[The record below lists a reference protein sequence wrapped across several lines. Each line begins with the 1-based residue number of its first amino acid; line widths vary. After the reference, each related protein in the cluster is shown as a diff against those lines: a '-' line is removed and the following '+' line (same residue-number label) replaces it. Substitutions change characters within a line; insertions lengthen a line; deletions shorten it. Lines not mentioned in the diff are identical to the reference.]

1 MAARRW
7 FQLLV
12 VAGLLALF
20 VWRELA
26 AVRADGVTLDEPV
39 HLAYGEQALRQ
50 GTFERARDLFNSK
63 APVSVLNALPVVL
76 AERGMGGG
84 ALGGEARL
92 RLARLPTVAL
102 AALLGWLVW
111 LWAVELFG
119 AGGGALALF
128 LYTFCP
134 NVLAHGHLVTTDV
147 ATALGMFGATYA
159 FWRYRRRRGAS
170 RLAVAALAFGAAQLT
185 KATAIFLAPIFVL
198 IVLAE
203 WVGVW
208 LAVRRGRHAV
218 AGAAASAAGPGPAAD
233 RGGAV
238 RSAGDTGAAST
249 AGTAGVAAA
258 IATAADDSAAAGG
271 TAEAVGSGE
280 PGRRRNLMAAAR
292 RGVITA
298 AALVAGCLVMINLG
312 FLGERT
318 LTPLARYAAV
328 SRPFQALA
336 RLPVLR
342 ALPLPVP
349 LPYVE
354 GLDMVARDTHA
365 GSPIYLH
372 GRHSLHGFPEY
383 FLVAMAVKMPAGTL
397 GLLALALWL
406 WASGRRR
413 APGAEAYLVVPAL
426 FLLAYVSLAL
436 EQQVGLRYLLPA
448 FPFLFV
454 FTARVAASAPA
465 PRHSAARREA
475 AAGEPAANRRQD
487 GPGRAESSLAG
498 WGLTILTGL
507 LAGWTAVSSLAVHPR
522 YIPYF
527 NELAGGS
534 PRGYRWLADS
544 NLDWGQDG
552 AYMHGDYARTS
563 PVRLWFDPTGPIAG
577 RIAVGLSSLVEDPHN
592 AWLREHFRPSAT
604 PRDSWAVFDVSEADL
619 ERCCAGMERAWPLPG
634 DAGNLAPAGLA
645 VGAAE
650 GLEVRLLGRLNDGM
664 LGANTDRDAA
674 RSAPSPRPV
683 RAWFGIAWLRP
694 QRLGRVV
701 AHPAFL
707 SRGPDWRRFLATD
720 YVWQWWDG
728 SRWQDLPGT
737 RVSGN
742 RQARIEH
749 RFPPVETT
757 AVRLVVARQLNAH
770 GTESEPDVFRAACL
784 EVAAFPP

>member
-1 MAARRW
+1 
-7 FQLLV
+7 
-12 VAGLLALF
+12 
-20 VWRELA
+20 
-26 AVRADGVTLDEPV
+26 
-39 HLAYGEQALRQ
+39 
-50 GTFERARDLFNSK
+50 
-63 APVSVLNALPVVL
+63 
-76 AERGMGGG
+76 
-84 ALGGEARL
+84 
-92 RLARLPTVAL
+92 
-102 AALLGWLVW
+102 
-111 LWAVELFG
+111 
-119 AGGGALALF
+119 
-128 LYTFCP
+128 
-134 NVLAHGHLVTTDV
+134 
-147 ATALGMFGATYA
+147 
-159 FWRYRRRRGAS
+159 
-170 RLAVAALAFGAAQLT
+170 
-185 KATAIFLAPIFVL
+185 
-198 IVLAE
+198 
-203 WVGVW
+203 
-208 LAVRRGRHAV
+208 
-218 AGAAASAAGPGPAAD
+218 
-233 RGGAV
+233 
-238 RSAGDTGAAST
+238 
-249 AGTAGVAAA
+249 
-258 IATAADDSAAAGG
+258 
-271 TAEAVGSGE
+271 
-280 PGRRRNLMAAAR
+280 
-292 RGVITA
+292 
-298 AALVAGCLVMINLG
+298 
-312 FLGERT
+312 
-318 LTPLARYAAV
+318 
-328 SRPFQALA
+328 
-336 RLPVLR
+336 
-342 ALPLPVP
+342 
-349 LPYVE
+349 
-354 GLDMVARDTHA
+354 
-365 GSPIYLH
+365 
-372 GRHSLHGFPEY
+372 
-383 FLVAMAVKMPAGTL
+383 MAVKMPAGTL

-406 WASGRRR
+406 AASGRRR
-413 APGAEAYLVVPAL
+413 APGAEACLAVPIL

-436 EQQVGLRYLLPA
+436 ELQVGLRYLLPA

-454 FTARVAASAPA
+454 FIARVVAWRP
-465 PRHSAARREA
+465 AARW
-475 AAGEPAANRRQD
+475 GPAV
-487 GPGRAESSLAG
+487 L
-498 WGLTILTGL
+498 IGL
-507 LAGWTAVSSLAVHPR
+507 LAGWTGISSLAAHPR

-534 PRGYRWLADS
+534 PQGYRWLADS

-577 RIAVGLSSLVEDPHN
+577 RIAVGLSSLLEDPHN
-592 AWLREHFRPSAT
+592 AWLREHFRPAAT

-683 RAWFGIAWLRP
+683 RAWFGIAWQRP

-707 SRGPDWRRFLATD
+707 SRGPEWRRFLATD

>member
-1 MAARRW
+1 
-7 FQLLV
+7 
-12 VAGLLALF
+12 
-20 VWRELA
+20 
-26 AVRADGVTLDEPV
+26 
-39 HLAYGEQALRQ
+39 
-50 GTFERARDLFNSK
+50 
-63 APVSVLNALPVVL
+63 
-76 AERGMGGG
+76 
-84 ALGGEARL
+84 
-92 RLARLPTVAL
+92 
-102 AALLGWLVW
+102 
-111 LWAVELFG
+111 
-119 AGGGALALF
+119 
-128 LYTFCP
+128 
-134 NVLAHGHLVTTDV
+134 
-147 ATALGMFGATYA
+147 
-159 FWRYRRRRGAS
+159 
-170 RLAVAALAFGAAQLT
+170 VAALAFGAAQLT

-203 WVGVW
+203 WVGGR
-208 LAVRRGRHAV
+208 LAARRGGEPEPGAEGTGGDLARS
-218 AGAAASAAGPGPAAD
+218 AGPRGAASAAGAA
-233 RGGAV
+233 GA
-238 RSAGDTGAAST
+238 AGTTGAAG
-249 AGTAGVAAA
+249 AE
-258 IATAADDSAAAGG
+258 IAADV
-271 TAEAVGSGE
+271 AVGPGPGE
-280 PGRRRNLMAAAR
+280 PGRRWTVAGAR
-292 RGVITA
+292 RGAMTA

-318 LTPLARYAAV
+318 LTPLARYAPV
-328 SRPFQALA
+328 SPPFQALA

-342 ALPLPVP
+342 QMPLPVP

-354 GLDMVARDTHA
+354 GLDMVARDTHT

-372 GRHSLHGFPEY
+372 GRYSLHGFPEY

-406 WASGRRR
+406 AASGRRR
-413 APGAEAYLVVPAL
+413 APGAEACLAVPIL

-436 EQQVGLRYLLPA
+436 ELQVGLRYLLPA

-454 FTARVAASAPA
+454 FIARVVAWRP
-465 PRHSAARREA
+465 AARW
-475 AAGEPAANRRQD
+475 GPAV
-487 GPGRAESSLAG
+487 L
-498 WGLTILTGL
+498 IGL
-507 LAGWTAVSSLAVHPR
+507 LAGWTGISSLAAHPR

-534 PRGYRWLADS
+534 PQGYRWLADS

-577 RIAVGLSSLVEDPHN
+577 RIAVGLSSLLEDPHN
-592 AWLREHFRPSAT
+592 AWLREHFRPAAT

-683 RAWFGIAWLRP
+683 RAWFGIAWQRP

-707 SRGPDWRRFLATD
+707 SRGPEWRRFLATD